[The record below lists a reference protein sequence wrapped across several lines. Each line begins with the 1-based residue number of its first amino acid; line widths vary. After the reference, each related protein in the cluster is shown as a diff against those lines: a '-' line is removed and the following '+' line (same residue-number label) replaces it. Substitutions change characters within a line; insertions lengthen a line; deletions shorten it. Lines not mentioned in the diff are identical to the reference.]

1 MSSYTTLAEYASLYS
16 WMPAEVAEFSYGK
29 VVAKQNRTAK
39 HGTSWSIMECGEY
52 RQASPDEAKGIEA
65 GLVELADAV
74 AMFGGDLLDELE
86 ADEATDEWSE
96 RERRA
101 ANVEG
106 SLDWYEAAWAD
117 SRDYY
122 DTVAS
127 IRYGFQMC

>member
-65 GLVELADAV
+65 GLVDLAAAV

-86 ADEATDEWSE
+86 ADDWNAPEDL
-96 RERRA
+96 ERRA

-106 SLDWYEAAWAD
+106 MLDFYEAAWAD